1 MPRCNLSQ
9 SFLEELLKHKT
20 NKVVQYYDIDL
31 IGFFLEY
38 RISGIGTWYFRYK
51 NKQNKKCFYRIGTTK
66 KIDAILARKHVYNL
80 KDIISQGD
88 NPKYI
93 NTNIDT
99 NTDSKS
105 RMRKRSTEDIVKKQY
120 LPHIK
125 LKKRSWELDKH
136 VFEKYFLPVFGKR
149 FISSINCYELNF
161 WIDNLVQTGLSF
173 NSCNRFFAVIRSF
186 FSCVVRW
193 GILQATQNPCL
204 TIKRFSEIIPEV
216 QYLDKDQMQN
226 VFQELEKVK
235 SISAKALQLLLLT
248 GARKSEIMKARWEYI
263 NLQSRILTV
272 PLSKSGKARYIPLS
286 DKAVK
291 IIENLAQNKENPWLF
306 PALNGKSHI
315 TSLYHTWNNLRKKL
329 DLQNVRIH
337 DLRHSFAS
345 LLVTSGSS
353 LYEVQK
359 ILGHHD
365 PKVTMR
371 YAHFGNASLVKIAN
385 LVGDNI

>member
-9 SFLEELLKHKT
+9 DFLEGLLRHKP
-20 NKVVQYYDIDL
+20 NKAMQYYDIDL
-31 IGFFLEY
+31 LGFFLEH
-38 RISGIGTWYFRYK
+38 RVSGIGTWYFRYK
-51 NKQNKKCFYRIGTTK
+51 NNQNKKCFYHIGTTK
-66 KIDAILARKHVYNL
+66 KVDAILARKHAYHL
-80 KDIISQGD
+80 RDIIDQGED
-88 NPKYI
+88 PRY
-93 NTNIDT
+93 IDT
-99 NTDSKS
+99 KINQKSNRSK
-105 RMRKRSTEDIVKKQY
+105 RVTEYVINNQY

-125 LKKRSWELDKH
+125 LKKRSWGLDKH
-136 VFEKYFLPVFGKR
+136 VFEKYFIPVFGKR
-149 FISSINCYELNF
+149 FIGSISPYELSS
-161 WIDNLVQTGLSF
+161 WVDNLAQIGLSL

-193 GILQATQNPCL
+193 GILQASQNPCVA
-204 TIKRFSEIIPEV
+204 IKRFPEILPEI
-216 QYLDKDQMQN
+216 QYLNKEQMSD
-226 VFQELEKVK
+226 VFQELENIKGLA
-235 SISAKALQLLLLT
+235 AKALQLLLLT
-248 GARKSEIMKARWEYI
+248 GARKSEIMKARWKYI
-263 NLQSRILTV
+263 NLQSRMLTV

-286 DKAVK
+286 DRAVEV
-291 IIENLAQNKENPWLF
+291 INNLPRKEDNPWLF

-315 TSLYHTWNNLRKKL
+315 TSLYHTWNTLRKKMGL
-329 DLQNVRIH
+329 HNVRIH

-385 LVGDNI
+385 RVGESI